1 MRLDLYLGRRRNPCM
16 EAKLKTD
23 RREDHVGPLSETTG
37 YFRGRKDLLRGA
49 GEGCHLELM
58 TFHLRECR

>member
-1 MRLDLYLGRRRNPCM
+1 M

-58 TFHLRECR
+58 TCFI